1 MSMQNEAVLER
12 ALTLGWTT
20 FKRAWPL
27 LFVAMLALIVATIPG
42 SLVAQVIQIV
52 GTFVGR
58 SANSP
63 NAPMIAM
70 LIAMAV
76 SWLISAA
83 VVWPV
88 QAGGYAAA
96 ARAARGRPHDF
107 AAILSG
113 FRRFMPVF
121 GANFVLSVVTFVI
134 YLPLLALSW
143 GAIWPWIESG
153 GMQLPDFTKL
163 SVVPTIVA
171 GVVCFVLH
179 NLVFVRTMLTL
190 PRAADPDL
198 PPIGA
203 IDAVLFSLK
212 ATKGH
217 TLIGIG
223 VLILMST
230 VVVLGFLL
238 CCVGAFV
245 VGAPL
250 ALALNVGFYRALLND
265 PDLPPEGVLS
275 AEPWTGPTPPQSPV

>member
-1 MSMQNEAVLER
+1 
-12 ALTLGWTT
+12 
-20 FKRAWPL
+20 
-27 LFVAMLALIVATIPG
+27 
-42 SLVAQVIQIV
+42 
-52 GTFVGR
+52 
-58 SANSP
+58 
-63 NAPMIAM
+63 
-70 LIAMAV
+70 
-76 SWLISAA
+76 
-83 VVWPV
+83 
-88 QAGGYAAA
+88 
-96 ARAARGRPHDF
+96 
-107 AAILSG
+107 
-113 FRRFMPVF
+113 
-121 GANFVLSVVTFVI
+121 
-134 YLPLLALSW
+134 
-143 GAIWPWIESG
+143 
-153 GMQLPDFTKL
+153 
-163 SVVPTIVA
+163 VPTIIA

-179 NLVFVRTMLTL
+179 YVVFARTMLAL

>member
-1 MSMQNEAVLER
+1 MTLQSEAVLER
-12 ALTLGWTT
+12 ALSLGWAT

-27 LFVAMLALIVATIPG
+27 LLVAVLALIVASIPG
-42 SLVAQVIQIV
+42 SVVGQVIQV
-52 GTFVGR
+52 AGTFIGR
-58 SANSP
+58 AGNSP

-70 LIAMAV
+70 VVSMAV

-96 ARAARGRPHDF
+96 TRASRGRSHDF
-107 AAILSG
+107 GAILAG
-113 FRRFMPVF
+113 FRRFLPVF
-121 GANFVLSVVTFVI
+121 GANFVLTAVTFAI
-134 YLPLLALSW
+134 YLPLVALSW
-143 GAIWPWIESG
+143 NALWPWLQSG
-153 GMQLPDFTKL
+153 GMQMPDFAQL
-163 SVVPTIVA
+163 RIVPTIIV
-171 GVVCFVLH
+171 GVVCFVAH
-179 NLVFVRTMLTL
+179 YVVFARTMLAI
-190 PRAADPDL
+190 PRAVDPDL

-203 IDAVLFSLK
+203 IDAVRFSLE

-238 CCVGAFV
+238 CCVGALV
-245 VGAPL
+245 VGLPL
-250 ALALNVGFYRALLND
+250 ALALNIGFYRALLND
-265 PDLPPEGVLS
+265 PDLPPEGALS